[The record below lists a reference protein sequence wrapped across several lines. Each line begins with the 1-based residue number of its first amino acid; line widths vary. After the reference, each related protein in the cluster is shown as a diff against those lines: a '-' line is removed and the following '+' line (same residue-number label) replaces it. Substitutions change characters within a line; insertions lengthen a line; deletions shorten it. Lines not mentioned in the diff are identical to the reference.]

1 MPQRVLT
8 VVRNNTPTPV
18 TQAEKSV
25 ASVADLQEFREHVPD
40 TQATT
45 AENQRAG
52 RVFEDTLKAYIQTN
66 PSFLGRV
73 RLMNNIF
80 KSVPLSY
87 NIGESVRGAGLNRRE
102 QAEKHLRQL
111 MREPLKNTTFSTILK
126 VCAFSYAL
134 SGEMAL
140 EISEAPQGV
149 TLYPIN
155 PFGLYADTFIDGL
168 PETYKYK
175 PYKKYNA
182 ATSGQPEERFIPA
195 SNIVRVYDPGL
206 RDAYYPAS
214 LLETGL
220 RTFRTEDS
228 VREAALGMRVL
239 GQNIQGIISV
249 KADQP
254 EDITNEIKQQLER
267 TRRSNSKHRILIL
280 SHEAKFQQTLAGQE
294 DAQAAQLLQSISDDY
309 TLLTGVPERLIH
321 AKGDGKEL
329 EQVLWQFLVTN
340 IQPNIDELLQTLS
353 IQLTKLLGYEINI
366 QVEWSK
372 IPLYNKYALDQIRIG
387 VAGVSRSILTPNEA
401 RNLLG
406 LKPRPEPFAD
416 QLLMVFEMENGLT
429 TSGGAD
435 ASMNADLEPRDQTP
449 SGEAQLPDDSGGRAL

>member
-1 MPQRVLT
+1 MAQRVLT
-8 VVRNNTPTPV
+8 VVRNSIPEAV
-18 TQAEKSV
+18 TVEKSV
-25 ASVADLQEFREHVPD
+25 ASVADLQDFREQVPER
-40 TQATT
+40 QSTT
-45 AENQRAG
+45 AANERAG
-52 RVFEDTLKAYIQTN
+52 KVHEDLLKSYIQTN

-73 RLMNNIF
+73 RFMNNVF
-80 KSVPLSY
+80 KSVPLTFSV
-87 NIGESVRGAGLNRRE
+87 GESVRGTGFNRRE
-102 QAEKHLRQL
+102 TAEKKLKQL
-111 MREPLKNTTFSTILK
+111 MREPVPNTTFSTLLK
-126 VCAFSYAL
+126 VCAFNYAL
-134 SGEMAL
+134 SGEMVL
-140 EISEAPQGV
+140 ELSESNEGL

-155 PFGLYADTFIDGL
+155 PYGLYVESFVDGL
-168 PETYKYK
+168 PETYRYK
-175 PYKKYNA
+175 PYTKYNGAISSA
-182 ATSGQPEERFIPA
+182 AQERVILA
-195 SNIVRVYDPGL
+195 RNIVRVYDPGL

-214 LLETGL
+214 VLDTGL

-249 KADQP
+249 KTDHP
-254 EDITNEIKQQLER
+254 EDVTNEIKQQLER

-294 DAQAAQLLQSISDDY
+294 DAQAAQLIQSINDDY

-353 IQLTKLLGYEINI
+353 IQLTKLLGYEID
-366 QVEWSK
+366 VRVDWSK

-406 LKPRPEPFAD
+406 LPPRPEAFAN
-416 QLLMVFEMENGLT
+416 QLLLTFELENGIV
-429 TSGGAD
+429 SRQGSD
-435 ASMNADLEPRDQTP
+435 ASMSADLEPRDQSP